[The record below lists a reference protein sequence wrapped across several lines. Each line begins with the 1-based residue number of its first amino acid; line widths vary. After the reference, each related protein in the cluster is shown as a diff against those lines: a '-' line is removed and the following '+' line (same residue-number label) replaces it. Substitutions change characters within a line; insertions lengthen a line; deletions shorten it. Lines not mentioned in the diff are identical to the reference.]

1 VGVDIAPGQY
11 RVTPAS
17 GDMAYWSRLDSA
29 HEIIDNNLSE
39 GQLIVVVQGSD
50 YALSYKGTLEVM
62 A

>member
-1 VGVDIAPGQY
+1 
-11 RVTPAS
+11 
-17 GDMAYWSRLDSA
+17 MAYWSRLDSA